1 MSSPAPNAPR
11 RDPFTLVLLV
21 ACLVLSALVVV
32 LAWQNWN
39 MKRALAQMHATE
51 APEGLAA
58 GDMLAP
64 FEVIDAEGASSLVE
78 FGEGA
83 PRTLLLVFSSTCPA
97 CQRNL
102 PIWKELLS
110 RPLPDSLRVVGIQTD
125 AAEGA
130 SADPSLPFPT
140 FRVDRSRGAPL
151 DRIPYVPTTVVLD
164 PQGNVVAAWSGVLA
178 QGDQADLLR
187 ALELPASAG

>member
-1 MSSPAPNAPR
+1 MDTPVQNGPR
-11 RDPFTLVLLV
+11 RDPFTLALLV
-21 ACLVLSALVVV
+21 ACLVLSGLVVV
-32 LAWQNWN
+32 LAWQNWT
-39 MKRALAQMHATE
+39 MKRSLARLHAGE

-58 GDMLAP
+58 GDVVTP
-64 FEVIDAEGASSLVE
+64 FEIVDADGISSRVE

-125 AAEGA
+125 AVDGT
-130 SADPSLPFPT
+130 STDPSLPFPT

-151 DRIPYVPTTVVLD
+151 DRIPYVPATVVLD
-164 PQGNVVAAWSGVLA
+164 PLGNVVAAWSGVLA
-178 QGDQADLLR
+178 RGDQADLAR
-187 ALELPASAG
+187 ALDLPASAG